1 MMPTMNGIELCKSI
15 KTNIVTSHIPVLLLT
30 AQTSQESQK
39 EGYKTGADS
48 YVTKPFDANIL
59 EQKVKNL
66 LKTRQNLIKKFK
78 KDLILK
84 PKELEITSA
93 DEIFL
98 QKSISLIEKNINNPE
113 FTIQD
118 FISEIGMSRSALY
131 RKLKAL
137 TGQSISE
144 FIKTIKLKRAA
155 QLITQTKMNISE
167 IAFEL
172 GFNDLKHFRK
182 SFKLQFN
189 ELPSQYRIM
198 NAK

>member
-1 MMPTMNGIELCKSI
+1 
-15 KTNIVTSHIPVLLLT
+15 
-30 AQTSQESQK
+30 
-39 EGYKTGADS
+39 
-48 YVTKPFDANIL
+48 
-59 EQKVKNL
+59 
-66 LKTRQNLIKKFK
+66 
-78 KDLILK
+78 
-84 PKELEITSA
+84 
-93 DEIFL
+93 
-98 QKSISLIEKNINNPE
+98 
-113 FTIQD
+113 
-118 FISEIGMSRSALY
+118 MSRSALY